1 MDRPGFRMDRGTLN
15 GGAVPAIEARGLY
28 KRFQATR
35 ALEDVSFA
43 VEPGEVHALIG
54 ENGAGKSTLI
64 KILGGVYRPDRGTVE
79 IGGRPRRFSGPRE
92 ALASGIV
99 VIPQEMRVVPALG
112 VAENVLIQAVP
123 ARRFLG
129 VPVVDRAAMARNA
142 AALLARLGIDID
154 PRERVDRLGYAER
167 QLVMIARALSH
178 EARVVILDEPTA
190 ALEAREVE
198 RLFRVIDTL
207 KADDVAIVYVSH
219 RLDEVDAL
227 ADTCTI
233 LRDGRAVERYARG
246 ERDRDEVV
254 RLMTGRDIETAHAAA
269 DGEAARTLLRG
280 PVGGEP
286 EVTVGEG
293 RVLGLAG
300 LLGSGTTDLLHRL
313 FGTGRAPVE
322 IEKSGTPMGL
332 SSPADAIRAGIGL
345 VPGER
350 ALGLVMGLTVRENIV
365 LPNLPL
371 LAHGLRLKKEEID
384 RLVERLIESVDIRPP
399 DPGRTVRQLSGGNQQ
414 KVIFARWLAGHADVL
429 LLDEPTHGIDVGAKA
444 QIHRLM
450 RRFVEDGGG
459 IGLAS
464 SEMAELLAVSD
475 TVLAM
480 RRGAVVGRFSREGE
494 YTESALRTALGG

>member
-1 MDRPGFRMDRGTLN
+1 MGRPCSRMDRGALT
-15 GGAVPAIEARGLY
+15 GAAPAIEARGLY

-43 VEPGEVHALIG
+43 VEPAEVHALIG

-64 KILGGVYRPDRGTVE
+64 KILGGVHRPDRGTVE
-79 IGGRPRRFSGPRE
+79 MGGRMRRFSGPRE

-99 VIPQEMRVVPALG
+99 VIPQEMRVVPAMS

-123 ARRFLG
+123 TRRFLG
-129 VPVVDRAAMARNA
+129 VPAVDRAAMARDT

-154 PRERVDRLGYAER
+154 PRARVDRLGYAER
-167 QLVMIARALSH
+167 QLVMIARALSR

-198 RLFRVIDTL
+198 RLFGVIHAL
-207 KADDVAIVYVSH
+207 KADGVAIVYVSH

-246 ERDRDEVV
+246 ERDRDEVI
-254 RLMTGRDIETAHAAA
+254 RLMTGRDIEAAPA
-269 DGEAARTLLRG
+269 SSGASAVDTLLRG
-280 PVGGEP
+280 PLVEEP
-286 EVTVGEG
+286 RIAVDEG

-300 LLGSGTTDLLHRL
+300 LLGSGTTELLHRL
-313 FGTGRAPVE
+313 FGTGRPPVE
-322 IEKSGTPMGL
+322 IDKSGTSIRL
-332 SSPADAIRAGIGL
+332 RSPADAIRAGIGL

-371 LAHGLRLKKEEID
+371 LARGLRLRKEEID
-384 RLVERLIESVDIRPP
+384 RLVARLIESVDIRPP

-429 LLDEPTHGIDVGAKA
+429 LLDEPTHGIDIGAKA

-475 TVLAM
+475 SVLAM
-480 RRGAVVGRFSREGE
+480 RRGAVVGRFSRDGE
-494 YTESALRTALGG
+494 YTEAALRSALGG

>member
-1 MDRPGFRMDRGTLN
+1 MGRPRIRLDRRALT
-15 GGAVPAIEARGLY
+15 GAAAAIEARGLH

-43 VEPGEVHALIG
+43 VAPGEVHALIG

-64 KILGGVYRPDRGTVE
+64 KILGGVHRPDRGTVG
-79 IGGRPRRFSGPRE
+79 IGGRLRRFSGPRE

-99 VIPQEMRVVPALG
+99 VIPQEMRVVPAMS

-123 ARRFLG
+123 TRRFLG
-129 VPVVDRAAMARNA
+129 LPVVDRTAMADNA
-142 AALLARLGIDID
+142 AALLARLGIAID
-154 PRERVDRLGYAER
+154 PRARVDRLGYAER
-167 QLVMIARALSH
+167 QLVMIARALSR

-198 RLFRVIDTL
+198 RLFAVVAAL
-207 KADDVAIVYVSH
+207 KADGVAIVYVSH
-219 RLDEVDAL
+219 RLDEVDEL

-246 ERDRDEVV
+246 ERSRDEVV
-254 RLMTGRDIETAHAAA
+254 RLMTGRDIETAHASAGA
-269 DGEAARTLLRG
+269 GAVGTLLRG
-280 PVGGEP
+280 PLAEEP
-286 EVTVGEG
+286 EIAVGEG

-300 LLGSGTTDLLHRL
+300 LLGSGTAELLHRL
-313 FGTGRAPVE
+313 FGAGRYAAE
-322 IEKSGTPMGL
+322 IEKSGAPVGL
-332 SSPADAIRAGIGL
+332 KSPGDAIRAGIGL

-350 ALGLVMGLTVRENIV
+350 ALGLAMALTVRENIV

-371 LAHGLRLKKEEID
+371 LAGGLRLKKAEID
-384 RLVERLIESVDIRPP
+384 RLVDRLIESVDIRPP
-399 DPGRTVRQLSGGNQQ
+399 DPGRTVRELSGGNQQ

-429 LLDEPTHGIDVGAKA
+429 LLDEPTHGIDIGAKA

-450 RRFVEDGGG
+450 RRFVDDGGG
-459 IGLAS
+459 IALAS

-475 TVLAM
+475 EVLAM
-480 RRGAVVGRFSREGE
+480 RRGAVVGRFSRDGE
-494 YTESALRTALGG
+494 YTESALRSALGG

>member
-1 MDRPGFRMDRGTLN
+1 MD
-15 GGAVPAIEARGLY
+15 GGALTGAAIEAKGLH
-28 KRFQATR
+28 KRFQATL
-35 ALEDVSFA
+35 ALDDVSFA
-43 VEPGEVHALIG
+43 VGPGEVHALIG

-79 IGGRPRRFSGPRE
+79 TDGTVRRFSGPRE

-99 VIPQEMRVVPALG
+99 VIPQEMRVVPAMS

-129 VPVVDRAAMARNA
+129 VPVVDRTAMARNA

-154 PRERVDRLGYAER
+154 PRARVDRLGYAER

-178 EARVVILDEPTA
+178 DARVVILDEPTA
-190 ALEAREVE
+190 SLEAREVE
-198 RLFRVIDTL
+198 QLFGVIHAL
-207 KADDVAIVYVSH
+207 KNDGVAIVYVSH

-227 ADTCTI
+227 ADTCTV
-233 LRDGRAVERYARG
+233 LRDGRAVDRYARG
-246 ERDRDEVV
+246 QRSRDEVV
-254 RLMTGRDIETAHAAA
+254 RLMTGRDIEGAHAPAGGA
-269 DGEAARTLLRG
+269 SARTLLRG

-286 EVTVGEG
+286 EVAVGEG
-293 RVLGLAG
+293 QVLGLAG
-300 LLGSGTTDLLHRL
+300 LLGSGTTDLLRRL
-313 FGTGRAPVE
+313 FGGERVAV
-322 IEKSGTPMGL
+322 EKSETPIRL
-332 SSPADAIRAGIGL
+332 RAPADAIGAGIGL

-371 LAHGLRLKKEEID
+371 LSRGLRLRKAEID
-384 RLVERLIESVDIRPP
+384 RLVESLIESVDIRPP
-399 DPGRTVRQLSGGNQQ
+399 DPDRSVRQLSGGNQQ

-459 IGLAS
+459 IALAS

-475 TVLAM
+475 AVLAM

-494 YTESALRTALGG
+494 YTESALRSALGG

>member
-1 MDRPGFRMDRGTLN
+1 MDRGALT
-15 GGAVPAIEARGLY
+15 GEPVPAIEASGLH

-43 VEPGEVHALIG
+43 VEPGQVHALIG

-64 KILGGVYRPDRGTVE
+64 KILGGVYRPDRGTVR
-79 IGGRPRRFSGPRE
+79 IDGGVRRFSDPRE

-99 VIPQEMRVVPALG
+99 VIPQEMRVVPAIS

-129 VPVVDRAAMARNA
+129 VPVVDRTAMARNA

-154 PRERVDRLGYAER
+154 PRARVDRLGYAER

-178 EARVVILDEPTA
+178 DARVVILDEPTA

-198 RLFRVIDTL
+198 RLFGVIHAL
-207 KADDVAIVYVSH
+207 KEDGVAIVYVSH

-233 LRDGRAVERYARG
+233 LRDGRAVDRYARG
-246 ERDRDEVV
+246 ERGRDEVV
-254 RLMTGRDIETAHAAA
+254 KLMTGRDIESAHASAGGA
-269 DGEAARTLLRG
+269 SARTLLRG
-280 PVGGEP
+280 PVGEEP
-286 EVTVGEG
+286 EVAVGEG

-300 LLGSGTTDLLHRL
+300 LLGSGTTELLHRL
-313 FGTGRAPVE
+313 FGGDRATVAV
-322 IEKSGTPMGL
+322 EKSEMPIRLGA
-332 SSPADAIRAGIGL
+332 PANAIGAGIGL

-350 ALGLVMGLTVRENIV
+350 ALGLVMGLTVRHNIV

-371 LAHGLRLKKEEID
+371 LARGLRLRKQEID
-384 RLVERLIESVDIRPP
+384 RLVDSLIESVDIRPP
-399 DPGRTVRQLSGGNQQ
+399 DPDRTVRELSGGNQQ

-429 LLDEPTHGIDVGAKA
+429 LLDEPTHGIDIGAKA

-450 RRFVEDGGG
+450 RRFVDDGGG
-459 IGLAS
+459 IALAS

-494 YTESALRTALGG
+494 YTESALRSALGG

>member
-1 MDRPGFRMDRGTLN
+1 MD
-15 GGAVPAIEARGLY
+15 GGALTGAAIEARGLH
-28 KRFQATR
+28 KRFQATL
-35 ALEDVSFA
+35 ALDDVSFS
-43 VEPGEVHALIG
+43 VGPGEVHALIG

-64 KILGGVYRPDRGTVE
+64 KILGGVHRPDRGTVE
-79 IGGRPRRFSGPRE
+79 VDGRTRRFSGPRD

-99 VIPQEMRVVPALG
+99 VIPQEMRVVPALS

-123 ARRFLG
+123 TRRFLG
-129 VPVVDRAAMARNA
+129 LAIVDRTAMARNA
-142 AALLARLGIDID
+142 AALLGRLGIDID
-154 PRERVDRLGYAER
+154 PRARVDRLGYAER
-167 QLVMIARALSH
+167 QLVMIARALSR
-178 EARVVILDEPTA
+178 EARAVILDEPTA

-198 RLFRVIDTL
+198 RLFAAIDAL
-207 KADDVAIVYVSH
+207 KKDGVAIVYVSH

-233 LRDGRAVERYARG
+233 LRDGRAVERYERG
-246 ERDRDEVV
+246 ERGRDEVI
-254 RLMTGRDIETAHAAA
+254 RLMTGRDIGTAPASAGA
-269 DGEAARTLLRG
+269 GSARTLLRG
-280 PVGGEP
+280 PLAEEP
-286 EVTVGEG
+286 EVAVDEG

-300 LLGSGTTDLLHRL
+300 LLGSGTTELLHRL
-313 FGTGRAPVE
+313 FGTGRPAARIEKTGAPV
-322 IEKSGTPMGL
+322 SLG
-332 SSPADAIRAGIGL
+332 SPADAIRAGLGL

-371 LAHGLRLKKEEID
+371 LARGLRLRKEAID
-384 RLVERLIESVDIRPP
+384 RLVESLIESVDIRPP
-399 DPGRTVRQLSGGNQQ
+399 DPDRTVRQLSGGNQQ

-429 LLDEPTHGIDVGAKA
+429 LLDEPTHGIDIGAKA

-459 IGLAS
+459 IALAS

-475 TVLAM
+475 SVLAM

-494 YTESALRTALGG
+494 YTESALRSALGG